1 MIYIFYFYTIILNIL
16 KNKLN
21 EIEKTDD
28 KEKVKEKQIEIYS
41 IILGYYAARRDKGP
55 YILPDRFDEIL
66 NRIQKLCN
74 LKKKDLEFDDC
85 TMNKVLEYANY
96 LINSKTWST
105 ETCSKFLDL
114 FFKGYDHYQV
124 KDSTKFINNLTIKKH
139 KKIQKKLNEFI

>member
-1 MIYIFYFYTIILNIL
+1 MINIL

-21 EIEKTDD
+21 EIEKIDD

-74 LKKKDLEFDDC
+74 LKETNLEFNDC
-85 TMNKVLEYANY
+85 TLNTILSYSNN
-96 LINSKTWST
+96 LINNKELDTN
-105 ETCSKFLDL
+105 TCSKFLNSV
-114 FFKGYDHYQV
+114 FEGYDYYQV
-124 KDSTKFINNLTIKKH
+124 KDSTKFINKLTTKKH